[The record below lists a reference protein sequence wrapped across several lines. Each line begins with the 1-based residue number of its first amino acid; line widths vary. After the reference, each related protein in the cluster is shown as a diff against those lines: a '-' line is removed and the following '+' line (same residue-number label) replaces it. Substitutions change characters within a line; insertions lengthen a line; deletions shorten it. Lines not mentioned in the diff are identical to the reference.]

1 MNNLLQRPEWIA
13 EAGQAIRAVEPSAA
27 AVVHAIRGYAIPGI
41 PDLPPLSA
49 RLEDGS
55 QWLIEKGQARKLT
68 DSEFA
73 EREAR
78 LASYHFGD

>member
-1 MNNLLQRPEWIA
+1 MDNFLQRPEWIA
-13 EAGQAIRAVEPSAA
+13 EAQEAIRAVEPSAST
-27 AVVHAIRGYAIPGI
+27 VVHAIRGYAIPGI

-55 QWLIEKGQARKLT
+55 QWLVENGQARKL
-68 DSEFA
+68 SEEEIA

>member
-1 MNNLLQRPEWIA
+1 MTNFLKRPEWIA
-13 EAGQAIRAVEPSAA
+13 EAQRAIHEVEPSAA
-27 AVVHAIRGYAIPGI
+27 AVVDAIRGYKMSGM

-55 QWLIEKGQARKLT
+55 EWLIEKGQARKLS
-68 DSEFA
+68 DIEVA
-73 EREAR
+73 ERKAA